1 MPEEKGEVPAEV
13 TKVLEAIAAL
23 SSIEDDVACTAAVSE
38 VLRRWPDLGSE
49 LRQLREKRVNAL
61 RAESRTW
68 PEIAEIIGGVTPER
82 AQQIGKGL
90 SGAQRKKNKAEKEAA
105 ARRAAEGAPDE

>member
-1 MPEEKGEVPAEV
+1 MSDEKEEVPPEV

-23 SSIEDDVACTAAVSE
+23 SAIEDDVACTSAVSE

-61 RAESRTW
+61 RAEQRTW
-68 PEIAEIIGGVTPER
+68 PEIAAIIGDVTPER
-82 AQQIGKGL
+82 AQQISKGL
-90 SGAQRKKNKAEKEAA
+90 SGATRKKAA
-105 ARRAAEGAPDE
+105 AKKAAEAQPKE

>member
-1 MPEEKGEVPAEV
+1 MAEETEEVPPEV
-13 TKVLEAIAAL
+13 TNVLEAIKAL
-23 SSIEDDVACTAAVSE
+23 SSIEDDAACTSAVSE

-61 RAESRTW
+61 RAERRTW
-68 PEIAEIIGGVTPER
+68 AEIAGIIGEVTPER

-90 SGAQRKKNKAEKEAA
+90 SGAQRKKNEAAKKAAEKRPEN
-105 ARRAAEGAPDE
+105 

>member
-1 MPEEKGEVPAEV
+1 MSGEKKEVPPEV
-13 TKVLEAIAAL
+13 TKVLEAIAEL
-23 SSIEDDVACTAAVSE
+23 SAIEDDAACTAAVSE

-61 RAESRTW
+61 RGERRTW
-68 PEIAEIIGGVTPER
+68 MEIAEIIGNVTPER

-90 SGAQRKKNKAEKEAA
+90 SGAQRKKNAA
-105 ARRAAEGAPDE
+105 AKKAAEEQPGQ